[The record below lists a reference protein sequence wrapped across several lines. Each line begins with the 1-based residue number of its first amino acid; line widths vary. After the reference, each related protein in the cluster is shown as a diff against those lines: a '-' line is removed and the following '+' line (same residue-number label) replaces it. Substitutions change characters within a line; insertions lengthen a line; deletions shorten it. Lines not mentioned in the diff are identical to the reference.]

1 MKQIQCPVLILHVD
15 VIPTRSC
22 AAPATLSE
30 VLPEGYGGPI
40 NNGQDS
46 INNGQDSITFGEFK
60 FGNII
65 IIQILKKVSI
75 SMDLSC

>member
-46 INNGQDSITFGEFK
+46 ITFGEFK